1 MAITKR
7 ELVRE
12 LQHEINSPLAAIRNA
27 LYLAALRTTDPGTLR
42 YLELAEA
49 EISRISLV
57 LKNANQMNENK
68 QVHLLAPFVDTVSAA

>member
-1 MAITKR
+1 MAMTKH

-27 LYLAALRTTDPGTLR
+27 LYLAALRTSDQDTLR

-49 EISRISLV
+49 ETSRISAV

-68 QVHLLAPFVDTVSAA
+68 RVHLISPFADTVSAA